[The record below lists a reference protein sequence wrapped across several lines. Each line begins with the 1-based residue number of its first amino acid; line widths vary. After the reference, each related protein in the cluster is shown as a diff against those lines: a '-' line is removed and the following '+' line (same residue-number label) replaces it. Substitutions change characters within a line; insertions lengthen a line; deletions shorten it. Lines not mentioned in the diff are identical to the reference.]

1 MPAPCCRS
9 APGPR
14 AAAAGRRP
22 RRTRAGRCTAERSA
36 EGGRLRSRPRRS
48 SPRMFAA
55 PSQNRP
61 GAAIAVATAC
71 GPGPGS
77 VRLVLRAILLF
88 LIAFAGPWVVQL
100 APPRQRLMALVGFVG
115 VLLLWLVFSSWVDKW
130 YFWLGL
136 LLGIGSVVFVARSGG
151 QGRGRGGGQGR
162 GRGGRS
168 RRPPAHADLTEE
180 L

>member
-1 MPAPCCRS
+1 M
-9 APGPR
+9 
-14 AAAAGRRP
+14 
-22 RRTRAGRCTAERSA
+22 
-36 EGGRLRSRPRRS
+36 
-48 SPRMFAA
+48 
-55 PSQNRP
+55 
-61 GAAIAVATAC
+61 
-71 GPGPGS
+71 
-77 VRLVLRAILLF
+77 RLVLRAILLF